1 MSANDEKM
9 QKVFLDMATKS
20 KAIEN
25 LLVDYNSDNK
35 EIIDEAKSN
44 RKRYVFEMDFSS
56 TERCEV
62 VAESEEDAVNLM
74 LSSDFSDD
82 ASKSWEEIKSQGGDY
97 ELVSV
102 SDEEEMQL

>member
-1 MSANDEKM
+1 MS
-9 QKVFLDMATKS
+9 
-20 KAIEN
+20 N
-25 LLVDYNSDNK
+25 L
-35 EIIDEAKSN
+35 
-44 RKRYVFEMDFSS
+44 KRYVFEMDFSS

-97 ELVSV
+97 VEVDSGDV
-102 SDEEEMQL
+102 EEVQS

>member
-1 MSANDEKM
+1 MS
-9 QKVFLDMATKS
+9 
-20 KAIEN
+20 N
-25 LLVDYNSDNK
+25 L
-35 EIIDEAKSN
+35 
-44 RKRYVFEMDFSS
+44 KRYVFEMDFSS

-62 VAESEEDAVNLM
+62 VAESKEDAVNLM

-102 SDEEEMQL
+102 SDEEEVNHE

>member
-44 RKRYVFEMDFSS
+44 RKRKIVSTMILVEWNDSPKMETLFHEMPSDLQQSFD
-56 TERCEV
+56 EW
-62 VAESEEDAVNLM
+62 
-74 LSSDFSDD
+74 LSD
-82 ASKSWEEIKSQGGDY
+82 I
-97 ELVSV
+97 
-102 SDEEEMQL
+102 EEEVQS

>member
-35 EIIDEAKSN
+35 EVIDKAKSN
-44 RKRYVFEMDFSS
+44 RKRKIVSTMILVEWNDSPKMETLFHEMP
-56 TERCEV
+56 
-62 VAESEEDAVNLM
+62 
-74 LSSDFSDD
+74 SDLQQSFDDWISD
-82 ASKSWEEIKSQGGDY
+82 I
-97 ELVSV
+97 
-102 SDEEEMQL
+102 EEEVQS